1 MYAQV
6 LTINVVKVTDEQ
18 QGTALACVDMESHR
32 VLQPSSCLPHAPEAQ
47 GSAPQRRT
55 TVRAPCTHQPREY
68 RLYRAPHAVTLQAL
82 AKAAVGDVV
91 YYILRGEELVAVTA
105 HKPEAATRLGVTI
118 KNLTD
123 DQQVLTVLTTT
134 TYHSMLAMYRSLLT
148 RTRLQ
153 AFLTTYYC
161 NAHYLLTISIP
172 SL

>member
-1 MYAQV
+1 VCTTIRVPYAY
-6 LTINVVKVTDEQ
+6 
-18 QGTALACVDMESHR
+18 
-32 VLQPSSCLPHAPEAQ
+32 
-47 GSAPQRRT
+47 
-55 TVRAPCTHQPREY
+55 QPRAY
-68 RLYRAPHAVTLQAL
+68 CLYRAPHAVAPQAL